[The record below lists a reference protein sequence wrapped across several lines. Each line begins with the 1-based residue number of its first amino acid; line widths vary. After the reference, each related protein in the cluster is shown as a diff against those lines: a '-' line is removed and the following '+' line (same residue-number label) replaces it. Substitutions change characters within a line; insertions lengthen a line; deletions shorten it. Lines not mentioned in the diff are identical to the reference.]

1 MSDRGELLGGVPV
14 GGDSPIKKVNVLE
27 EDFGLDI
34 PIESVPLPS
43 KGLIYPV
50 DSPLYGKETLEIRP
64 MTAKEE
70 DILTSRALIKKG
82 TVLTEVMK
90 SCLID
95 KNIDP
100 DMLISGDR
108 NALMIALRITGYG
121 ADYTVD
127 VDCPAC
133 GSTNKNEFDLSELGI
148 KRLEV
153 SPVTEGANLFELE
166 LPLTKKTVQVKF
178 LNGHDEQDIAKTAA
192 RKKKQGLQ
200 QNDTAVTD
208 RLIRSIVSVDEIRD
222 KNKIGIFVRN
232 MPARDSLALR
242 KFLDNYEPG
251 IDMKAWMTCSNCHEH
266 SEVRLPLG
274 ASFFWPDTQW

>member
-1 MSDRGELLGGVPV
+1 MSDRGELLGGVHV
-14 GGDSPIKKVNVLE
+14 GGNSPIQKVNVLE

-43 KGLIYPV
+43 RGLIYPV
-50 DSPLYGKETLEIRP
+50 DSPLHGKETLEIRP

-82 TVLTEVMK
+82 TVLTELMK
-90 SCLID
+90 SCLVD

-121 ADYTVD
+121 ADYKVD
-127 VDCPAC
+127 TDCPAC
-133 GSTNKNEFDLSELGI
+133 GTTSNNEFDLSDLPI
-148 KRLEV
+148 KRLDLD
-153 SPVTEGANLFELE
+153 PVAEGANLFELQ
-166 LPLTKKTVQVKF
+166 LPVTKKTLQVKF
-178 LNGHDEQDIAKTAA
+178 LTGHDEQDIVVMSE

-200 QNDTAVTD
+200 KNDTVVTD
-208 RLIRSIVSVDEIRD
+208 RLTRSIISVEGIRD
-222 KNKIGIFVRN
+222 KNKIAIFVRN

-251 IDMKAWMTCSNCHEH
+251 IEMKAWMTCPNCHES

-274 ASFFWPDTQW
+274 ASFFWPES

>member
-1 MSDRGELLGGVPV
+1 MSDRGELLGGVHV
-14 GGDSPIKKVNVLE
+14 GGDSPIKKINVLE

-43 KGLIYPV
+43 RGLIYPV

-121 ADYTVD
+121 ADYKVD
-127 VDCPAC
+127 TDCPAC
-133 GSTNKNEFDLSELGI
+133 GATNSNEFDLSELAI

-153 SPVTEGANLFELE
+153 EPVAEGANLFEIE
-166 LPLTKKTVQVKF
+166 LPVTKKVLHVKF
-178 LNGHDEQDIAKTAA
+178 LTGHDEQDIVTTAD

-200 QNDTAVTD
+200 KTDSIITD
-208 RLIRSIVSVDEIRD
+208 RLTRSIISVQDIRD
-222 KNKIGIFVRN
+222 KNKIAIFVRN

-251 IDMKAWMTCSNCHEH
+251 IEMKAWMTCSSCHEQ

-274 ASFFWPDTQW
+274 ASFFWPDTQ

>member
-1 MSDRGELLGGVPV
+1 MSDRGELLGGVHV

-43 KGLIYPV
+43 KGMIYPV

-82 TVLTEVMK
+82 TVLTELMK
-90 SCLID
+90 SCLVD

-108 NALMIALRITGYG
+108 NAIMIALRITGYG
-121 ADYTVD
+121 AEYSVD
-127 VDCPAC
+127 TDCPAC
-133 GSTNKNEFDLSELGI
+133 GVTSKNTFDLSELSI
-148 KRLEV
+148 KRLEIE
-153 SPVTEGANLFELE
+153 PVADGANLFELE
-166 LPLTKKTVQVKF
+166 LPVTKKSIQVKF
-178 LNGHDEQDIAKTAA
+178 LTGQDEQDIVVMTD

-200 QNDTAVTD
+200 KNDTVITD
-208 RLIRSIVSVDEIRD
+208 RLTRSIISVEGIRD
-222 KNKIGIFVRN
+222 KNKIAIFVRN
-232 MPARDSLALR
+232 MPARDSLSLR

-251 IDMKAWMTCSNCHEH
+251 IEMKAWMTCPSCHEH

-274 ASFFWPDTQW
+274 ASFFWPDS

>member
-1 MSDRGELLGGVPV
+1 MSDRGELLGGVHV
-14 GGDSPIKKVNVLE
+14 GGDSPIQKVNVLE

-43 KGLIYPV
+43 KGLIYPI

-82 TVLTEVMK
+82 TVLTELMK
-90 SCLID
+90 SCLVD

-108 NALMIALRITGYG
+108 NAVMIALRITGYG
-121 ADYTVD
+121 AEYKVD

-133 GSTNKNEFDLSELGI
+133 GVTSNNTFDLSELAI
-148 KRLEV
+148 KRLDID
-153 SPVTEGANLFELE
+153 PVADGANLFELQ
-166 LPLTKKTVQVKF
+166 LPVTKKTLQVKF
-178 LNGHDEQDIAKTAA
+178 LTGHDEQDIVVTSE

-200 QNDTAVTD
+200 KNDTVVTD
-208 RLIRSIVSVDEIRD
+208 RLTRSIISVDGIRD
-222 KNKIGIFVRN
+222 KNKIRIFRIKEVLGK
-232 MPARDSLALR
+232 SQSIFGTL
-242 KFLDNYEPG
+242 KNY
-251 IDMKAWMTCSNCHEH
+251 
-266 SEVRLPLG
+266 
-274 ASFFWPDTQW
+274 

>member
-1 MSDRGELLGGVPV
+1 MSDRGELLGGVHV

-43 KGLIYPV
+43 MGLIYPI

-82 TVLTEVMK
+82 TVLTELMK
-90 SCLID
+90 SCLVD

-121 ADYTVD
+121 AEYKVD
-127 VDCPAC
+127 TDCPAC
-133 GSTNKNEFDLSELGI
+133 GTTASNAFDLSDLAI
-148 KRLEV
+148 KRLEID
-153 SPVTEGANLFELE
+153 PVAEGANLFEIQ
-166 LPLTKKTVQVKF
+166 LPVTKKTLQVKF
-178 LNGHDEQDIAKTAA
+178 LTGQDEQDIVVMSD

-200 QNDTAVTD
+200 KTDTVITD
-208 RLIRSIVSVDEIRD
+208 RLSRSIISVEGIRD

-232 MPARDSLALR
+232 MPARDSLTLR
-242 KFLDNYEPG
+242 KFLDAYEPG
-251 IDMKAWMTCSNCHEH
+251 IEMKSWMTCPSCHEQ

-274 ASFFWPDTQW
+274 ASFFWPET

>member
-1 MSDRGELLGGVPV
+1 MSDRGELLGGVHV
-14 GGDSPIKKVNVLE
+14 GGDSPIKKINVLE

-43 KGLIYPV
+43 RGLIYPV

-121 ADYTVD
+121 ADYKVD
-127 VDCPAC
+127 TDCPAC
-133 GSTNKNEFDLSELGI
+133 GATNSNEFDLSELAI

-153 SPVTEGANLFELE
+153 EPVAEGANLFEIE
-166 LPLTKKTVQVKF
+166 LPVTKKVLHVKF
-178 LNGHDEQDIAKTAA
+178 LTGHDEQDIVTTAD

-200 QNDTAVTD
+200 KTDSIITD
-208 RLIRSIVSVDEIRD
+208 RLTRSIISVENIRD
-222 KNKIGIFVRN
+222 KNKIAIFVRN

-251 IDMKAWMTCSNCHEH
+251 IEMKAWMTCSSCHEQ

-274 ASFFWPDTQW
+274 ASFFWPDTQ